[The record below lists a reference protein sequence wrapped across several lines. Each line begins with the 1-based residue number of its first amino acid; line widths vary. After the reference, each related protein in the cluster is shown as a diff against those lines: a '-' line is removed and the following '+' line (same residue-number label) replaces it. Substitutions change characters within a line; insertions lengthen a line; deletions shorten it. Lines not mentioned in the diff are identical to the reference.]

1 MSRAFTAA
9 DPARGTNALQKGL
22 AVLDC
27 LAAAGGRLSFTE
39 LVRSTGY
46 PKSTLHRI
54 LAALLEHG
62 SVRLDREDNSYRFG
76 WRVIDHARHAPAATA
91 TPPHRLPAALVRHG
105 SVRLDREDNSYRFG
119 WRVIDHARH
128 ASAELDI
135 ASIAQPE
142 LHRLHTLLGEV
153 VFLALPL
160 GQEVLC
166 TSVVGE
172 GRPEQR

>member
-1 MSRAFTAA
+1 MSRDFTAA

-76 WRVIDHARHAPAATA
+76 WRVIDHARHA
-91 TPPHRLPAALVRHG
+91 
-105 SVRLDREDNSYRFG
+105 
-119 WRVIDHARH
+119 
-128 ASAELDI
+128 SAELDI

-153 VFLALPL
+153 VYLALPL
-160 GQEVLC
+160 GRGVRSSAGSPPAPGFRWAAPPPARRSWPSSTPTC
-166 TSVVGE
+166 CPRRS
-172 GRPEQR
+172 PAFP